1 MLTDP
6 SLFADVADALGIK
19 NPVIV
24 EKDYYAVQL
33 IKTLSALSFE
43 DYSLVFSGGTCL
55 AKAHR
60 NTYRMSED
68 IDFKLVPLFNAGSQ
82 NQQRKKR
89 RVIHEQINSALE
101 SSNLFKIIEFHK
113 LSEGKYQT
121 FLIEYPIH
129 HPKID
134 ALRPHLKLELTESC
148 LLEPVIVKPIASLYA
163 EVAKENPEINN
174 FLCATISSIAS
185 EKFVA
190 LLRRTAAFDRDNTKD
205 DDETLVRHVYDL
217 HLIRDLIDDAVL
229 KKLVSQV
236 IQIDLE
242 QFGNQSPQFKTNPM
256 AELQHGLRLLVN
268 DPIHQERYKKFI
280 GPLVYNPETAA
291 WQVAIDT
298 IARFAKAWLVNK

>member
-33 IKTLSALSFE
+33 IKTLSAISIE

-68 IDFKLVPLFNAGSQ
+68 IDFKLVPLSNFGSQ

-89 RVIHEQINSALE
+89 RAIHEQINSALE

-134 ALRPHLKLELTESC
+134 ALRPHLKLELT
-148 LLEPVIVKPIASLYA
+148 
-163 EVAKENPEINN
+163 
-174 FLCATISSIAS
+174 
-185 EKFVA
+185 
-190 LLRRTAAFDRDNTKD
+190 
-205 DDETLVRHVYDL
+205 
-217 HLIRDLIDDAVL
+217 
-229 KKLVSQV
+229 
-236 IQIDLE
+236 
-242 QFGNQSPQFKTNPM
+242 
-256 AELQHGLRLLVN
+256 
-268 DPIHQERYKKFI
+268 
-280 GPLVYNPETAA
+280 
-291 WQVAIDT
+291 
-298 IARFAKAWLVNK
+298 

>member
-33 IKTLSALSFE
+33 IQALSLLSFD
-43 DYSLVFSGGTCL
+43 DYHLVFSGGTCL
-55 AKAHR
+55 AKAHQ

-68 IDFKLVPLFNAGSQ
+68 IDFKLVPSLSFSGSQ
-82 NQQRKKR
+82 GQKRNKR
-89 RVIHEQINSALE
+89 RAMHEKISSVIE
-101 SSNLFKIIEFHK
+101 SSKLFKVIDFKK

-121 FLIEYPIH
+121 FLIQYPIH

-134 ALRPHLKLELTESC
+134 ALRPHLKLELTESY
-148 LLEPVIVKPIASLYA
+148 LLEPVVMKPISSLYA
-163 EVAKENPEINN
+163 EVAKESPEIEG
-174 FLCATISSIAS
+174 FSCASISSIAS

-217 HLIRDLIDDAVL
+217 HLIRNLLNSDAL
-229 KKLVSQV
+229 KEFVHRV
-236 IQIDLE
+236 IQIDVD
-242 QFGNQSPQFKTNPM
+242 QFGNQCNQFKNNPFE
-256 AELQHGLRLLVN
+256 ELQHGLKLLLEN
-268 DPIHQERYKKFI
+268 PIHKKRYEMFI
-280 GPLVYNPETAA
+280 GPLVYNPEAA
-291 WQVAIDT
+291 SWEDAIST
-298 IARFAKAWLVNK
+298 ISELAHLWLS